1 MKRYRYKSYEYV
13 RSRICEGIMT
23 KCGSYTSCLEPLTAD
38 DNFVNKS
45 FLAHF
50 SKGCLAGRNLPHQ
63 DAERV
68 HVYGLVIRAP

>member
-1 MKRYRYKSYEYV
+1 
-13 RSRICEGIMT
+13 MT

-50 SKGCLAGRNLPHQ
+50 SKGCLAGRNLPQQ